1 MSQTNIQNQSTKNII
16 LSYLSYL
23 ALFVGT
29 GFISGAVVHSGNIT
43 EIPKYIVFGVV
54 GVVLFLIGSF
64 VQEFVINKEPNKTGI
79 VKFFFLSL
87 LLSIGIGMISGGT
100 QHFSDFPQ
108 YSALLI
114 PLGLI
119 LSLIAFLFK
128 NNYVLS
134 AKAFGAIVG
143 AFALISLPLYFGL
156 NTYAS
161 SLVNLSKETCKTGFL
176 EVVVFASEGHSEPNC
191 TSQTTKVTNFNP
203 TMSMSG
209 DSMIKG
215 MDGMSK
221 GVIDDQSFLEG
232 MIPHH
237 QEAVDSS
244 NQVIKTTT
252 DIELKAFA
260 QNVIAAQ
267 TKEINEMKA
276 WYKSWFNIEYS
287 PNSNYMAM
295 MGGMKNKTG
304 VELNKEYVKGMLGHH
319 GEAIEMAKKIQTV
332 SKRPEIL
339 KLSNDI
345 ITSQSIENKILE
357 GWLMDK
363 YDDHSVIGGH

>member
-1 MSQTNIQNQSTKNII
+1 MSQPNTQTQTTRNII

-29 GFISGAVVHSGNIT
+29 GFISGAIVHSGNFS
-43 EIPKYIVFGVV
+43 EILKYVVIGVV
-54 GVVLFLIGSF
+54 GILLFLTGSF
-64 VQEFVINKEPNKTGI
+64 VQEFVLQKNNDKTGI

-100 QHFSDFPQ
+100 QHFTDFPE
-108 YSALLI
+108 YSSILI

-119 LSLIAFLFK
+119 LSLLAFLFK

-134 AKAFGAIVG
+134 TKVLTSIVG
-143 AFALISLPLYFGL
+143 AFAIISIPLFFGL
-156 NTYAS
+156 NTFAKVLVAS
-161 SLVNLSKETCKTGFL
+161 KSEACKTSFL
-176 EVVVFASEGHSEPNC
+176 EIRVSASEGHNESKCGQMTKLNLVKSESKM
-191 TSQTTKVTNFNP
+191 TSMEH
-203 TMSMSG
+203 MSM
-209 DSMIKG
+209 DIK
-215 MDGMSK
+215 
-221 GVIDDQSFLEG
+221 DDQSFLEG

-237 QEAVDSS
+237 LEAVDSS

-287 PNSNYMAM
+287 PNSNYIAM

-304 VELNKEYVKGMLGHH
+304 VELDKEYVKGMLGHH
-319 GEAIEMAKKIQTV
+319 GGAIEMAKVIESIT
-332 SKRPEIL
+332 KRPEIL

-345 ITSQSIENKILE
+345 ISSQTKEAKFLKD
-357 GWLMDK
+357 WLFRK
-363 YDDHSVIGGH
+363 YDEHDDSISH